1 MFATMRF
8 TTLSSILSL
17 LCFFETSRAD
27 LNLLQK
33 RFDIVGPEFVYDNWE
48 FSLDFEVSDFITDNM
63 SGYSLYDG
71 RNCRYGDAMNSG
83 DNDITNNKSYLLSR
97 FRSDNVPEGNGSGT
111 RMIKIQTQV
120 VPSKLVN
127 SGIYREGGEAENGD
141 GIVEYCVR
149 FSNYNMDKDD
159 PQAVEVNYLE
169 TIVKV
174 SIRFTGEFGVTAYV
188 DKSDVE
194 EEELIEGVALE
205 AYLCDREENIVPVA
219 EFNQGQTVRVCVTP
233 TAEVLARGF
242 RMRQIEDFVYRRELP
257 FSTRQQ
263 AITAGTGGAPSDPLT
278 VVSCRPGSVVCAFE
292 TLLFADFFV
301 SEGVIA
307 GE

>member
-1 MFATMRF
+1 MDYISEFDEKLATMRF
-8 TTLSSILSL
+8 TTVSSVLSL
-17 LCFFETSRAD
+17 LCLFETSRAD
-27 LNLLQK
+27 INLLQK
-33 RFDIVGPEFVYDNWE
+33 RFDIVGPEYVYDEWE
-48 FSLDFEVSDFITDNM
+48 FSMDFEVSDFMTDSM
-63 SGYSLYDG
+63 IGYALYDG
-71 RNCRYGDAMNSG
+71 TDCKVGS
-83 DNDITNNKSYLLSR
+83 NDITNNDGYLLSR

-111 RMIKIQTQV
+111 RKIKIQSQV

-127 SGIYREGGEAENGD
+127 SGIYREEENGD
-141 GIVEYCVR
+141 GIVEYCIR

-159 PQAVEVNYLE
+159 PEAFEINFLE

-174 SIRFTGEFGVTAYV
+174 SIQFTGDFGVSVYL
-188 DKSDVE
+188 DPGDIEVE
-194 EEELIEGVALE
+194 ELNEGVALE

-233 TAEVLARGF
+233 TAEFLARGF
-242 RMRQIEDFVYRRELP
+242 RMRQIEDFVYRREMP

-263 AITAGTGGAPSDPLT
+263 AIKAGTGGVPADQLT

-301 SEGVIA
+301 SEGIIA

>member
-1 MFATMRF
+1 MRF
-8 TTLSSILSL
+8 TSVLSILSL
-17 LCFFETSRAD
+17 LCLFETSRAD
-27 LNLLQK
+27 VNLLKK
-33 RFDIVGPEFVYDNWE
+33 RFEIVGPEYVYDNWE
-48 FSLDFEVSDFITDNM
+48 FSLDFEVSDFMTDNM
-63 SGYSLYDG
+63 IGYSLYDG
-71 RNCRYGDAMNSG
+71 FNCKNGDAMNSG
-83 DNDITNNKSYLLSR
+83 DNDITNNDGYLLSR
-97 FRSDNVPEGNGSGT
+97 FRSDNVPEGDGSGT
-111 RMIKIQTQV
+111 RMIKIQSEV

-159 PQAVEVNYLE
+159 PQAQEVNFLE
-169 TIVKV
+169 TTVKV
-174 SIRFTGEFGVTAYV
+174 LIRFTGDFGVTPYV
-188 DKSDVE
+188 DPGDIE
-194 EEELIEGVALE
+194 EKEAIEGVALE

-233 TAEVLARGF
+233 TAEVLAKGF

-257 FSTRQQ
+257 ISTRQQ
-263 AITAGTGGAPSDPLT
+263 AINAGTGGEPADQLT

-301 SEGVIA
+301 SEGIIA